1 MGDGVKVN
9 LKPETRP
16 SAVALA
22 NEENP
27 KNMLKRLFDIIFSFL
42 GLLIL
47 FPFLLIISFLII
59 IESRGGIFYKQQRV
73 GRNDRDFS
81 LIKFRSMRENSDKSG
96 LLTIGAKDKRI
107 TKSGYYLRKYKLD
120 EIPQLINILTGEM
133 SFVGPRPEVRKYV
146 ELYDEHQRKVLKVK
160 PGLTDYASI
169 EYFKESEI
177 LFSKPNPENA
187 YIKEIM
193 PAKLD
198 LNLKY
203 IDEKSFFMDFRIII
217 KTILKVFHL

>member
-1 MGDGVKVN
+1 MF
-9 LKPETRP
+9 
-16 SAVALA
+16 
-22 NEENP
+22 
-27 KNMLKRLFDIIFSFL
+27 KRLFDIVFSFL

-47 FPFLLIISFLII
+47 FPFLLIISVLII

-73 GRNDRDFS
+73 GRNNRGFS
-81 LIKFRSMRENSDKSG
+81 LIKFRSMRKNSDKSG
-96 LLTIGAKDKRI
+96 LLTIGAKDGRI

-146 ELYDEHQRKVLKVK
+146 DLYNEQQRKVLKVK

-177 LFSKPNPENA
+177 LSSKQNPEKA
-187 YIKEIM
+187 YIEEIM

-203 IDEKSFFMDFRIII
+203 IDEKSFFTDLKIIL
-217 KTILKVFHL
+217 KTIKKIVH